1 MLSECFRLGDSYGGS
16 RGGPR
21 GGGRGGG
28 DRGGYGRQ
36 EQRQAPFYKK
46 NFSLLLIRFLKNLN
60 AKLIKDKF
68 ISFIKLT

>member
-36 EQRQAPFYKK
+36 EQRQAPFYK
-46 NFSLLLIRFLKNLN
+46 NYSCFIDFLDN
-60 AKLIKDKF
+60 
-68 ISFIKLT
+68 

>member
-46 NFSLLLIRFLKNLN
+46 Y
-60 AKLIKDKF
+60 
-68 ISFIKLT
+68 

>member
-36 EQRQAPFYKK
+36 EQRQAPFNKK
-46 NFSLLLIRFLKNLN
+46 ILVFY
-60 AKLIKDKF
+60 
-68 ISFIKLT
+68 

>member
-28 DRGGYGRQ
+28 DRGGRYGQ
-36 EQRQAPFYKK
+36 QDQRQTPFYKK
-46 NFSLLLIRFLKNLN
+46 YL
-60 AKLIKDKF
+60 
-68 ISFIKLT
+68 SFIDKIF

>member
-28 DRGGYGRQ
+28 DRGGRYGQ
-36 EQRQAPFYKK
+36 QDQRQAPFYIT
-46 NFSLLLIRFLKNLN
+46 IRLY
-60 AKLIKDKF
+60 
-68 ISFIKLT
+68 

>member
-46 NFSLLLIRFLKNLN
+46 ILVIRYFKNLKSFS
-60 AKLIKDKF
+60 ADKVK
-68 ISFIKLT
+68 I